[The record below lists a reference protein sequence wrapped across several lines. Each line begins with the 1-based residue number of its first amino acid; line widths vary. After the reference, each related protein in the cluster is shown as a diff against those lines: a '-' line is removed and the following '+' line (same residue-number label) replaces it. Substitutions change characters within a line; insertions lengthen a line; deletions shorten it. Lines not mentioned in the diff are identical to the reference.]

1 MSVSAIAK
9 TEKKINELLPK
20 SPEGMAV
27 TLFVIAMASYYLWRM
42 FAISPN
48 YDELYTFYYF
58 ISKGPLYSAVHWP
71 LPNNHV
77 GYSILSSML
86 YRFGNSYIALRGVS
100 YVAAIANLILVYR
113 ICRKYYSHA
122 IPFGAVVLYASMQI
136 VNDYSVLG
144 RGYTLATTCFL
155 LSIYYI
161 GYICRLGTEKKSYYF
176 LFGGTLVL
184 GMYIVPSSIY
194 WVVPVW
200 ASGAIFLFI
209 NAMRSKGVYSS
220 ISENIYYGKLRKL
233 LDTAVVSMTIVI
245 LLYMIIWLAIGS
257 NILVTSENSGFFEL
271 SHFSVIM
278 KAPHKAILTGMRY
291 MISHSYIQKLSL
303 PVFGHRIWSWF
314 MSLLNSLVPKFSI
327 MTLLFLLI
335 SLGCLFYECFK
346 HFEYSRTVINL
357 VVIVNLMFLGIVLL
371 SLRTLPYLRVFGYIA
386 FVIVLCVCTALERLI
401 NVSIRLYN
409 RRKLSA
415 KGFEGVKSHEEIETV
430 EKGDKWYS
438 GIGVYIPVIVIVILF
453 IFRFFDPGFSCQI
466 AERENNVFNTLYV
479 AEVTKRQSI
488 AVLDCD
494 QQYLLKFG
502 WNIDCN
508 KTDVKGADCVLLDKN
523 MFNPNYNGDD
533 LWKFYQTYRTIDW
546 DYLSSM
552 HVRYENDKFILY
564 TK

>member
-27 TLFVIAMASYYLWRM
+27 TLFVISLASYYLWRM

-209 NAMRSKGVYSS
+209 N
-220 ISENIYYGKLRKL
+220 E
-233 LDTAVVSMTIVI
+233 
-245 LLYMIIWLAIGS
+245 
-257 NILVTSENSGFFEL
+257 
-271 SHFSVIM
+271 
-278 KAPHKAILTGMRY
+278 
-291 MISHSYIQKLSL
+291 
-303 PVFGHRIWSWF
+303 
-314 MSLLNSLVPKFSI
+314 
-327 MTLLFLLI
+327 
-335 SLGCLFYECFK
+335 
-346 HFEYSRTVINL
+346 
-357 VVIVNLMFLGIVLL
+357 
-371 SLRTLPYLRVFGYIA
+371 
-386 FVIVLCVCTALERLI
+386 
-401 NVSIRLYN
+401 
-409 RRKLSA
+409 
-415 KGFEGVKSHEEIETV
+415 
-430 EKGDKWYS
+430 
-438 GIGVYIPVIVIVILF
+438 
-453 IFRFFDPGFSCQI
+453 
-466 AERENNVFNTLYV
+466 
-479 AEVTKRQSI
+479 
-488 AVLDCD
+488 
-494 QQYLLKFG
+494 
-502 WNIDCN
+502 
-508 KTDVKGADCVLLDKN
+508 
-523 MFNPNYNGDD
+523 
-533 LWKFYQTYRTIDW
+533 
-546 DYLSSM
+546 
-552 HVRYENDKFILY
+552 
-564 TK
+564 

>member
-71 LPNNHV
+71 LQNNHV

-415 KGFEGVKSHEEIETV
+415 KGVEGVKSHEEIETV

>member
-1 MSVSAIAK
+1 MNGSVIAK
-9 TEKKINELLPK
+9 TEKKINELLPQ

-233 LDTAVVSMTIVI
+233 MDTAVVSMTIVI

-415 KGFEGVKSHEEIETV
+415 KGVEGVKSHEEIETV